1 MQINFDHLY
10 SKGLSEEDFLVLQ
23 KLLQKME
30 YLIDES
36 YDYQKLIELELVT
49 EKGLTEKGKTF
60 MQQLYDVNYSDGV
73 AELAQKLLDMYST
86 YGVEGDSLL
95 IIQDRIGWFMKETG
109 FNADSIEIV
118 VEEYLSEVSKFR
130 FSLKN
135 LIWNPPSKAF
145 SVHKTLKDSKL
156 YDMICKKFGINP
168 NVIIKE
174 KDKVWFKWLRG
185 IAMLK
190 VPKGLDKECYF
201 ESYQADSD
209 NLIRLKEQ
217 FRQKLKGL

>member
-1 MQINFDHLY
+1 MYINFEHLY
-10 SKGLSEEDFLVLQ
+10 NKGLSDEDFIVLQ
-23 KLLQKME
+23 KLFQKMD
-30 YLIDES
+30 YIINDE
-36 YDYQKLIELELVT
+36 YDYQKLINLELVN
-49 EKGLTEKGKTF
+49 EKGLTDKGKAF
-60 MQQLYDVNYSDGV
+60 MKQLHNVNYSDGV

-109 FNADSIEIV
+109 FSAEVIESI
-118 VEEYLSEVSKFR
+118 VEEYLSEVTKYR
-130 FSLKN
+130 LSLRN

-156 YDMICKKFGINP
+156 YDIVCKKYGINP

-174 KDKVWFKWLRG
+174 KDKVWFKWLHG
-185 IAMLK
+185 VAMLK

-201 ESYQADSD
+201 ENYQADCD
-209 NLIRLKEQ
+209 NLDRLKSQ
-217 FRQKLKGL
+217 FRKKLRDL